1 MTSTSPAQGRMLTYS
16 VARRSSPGPLDD
28 PHVGHGSIVNFKAK
42 HGSDFVKTGDACCP
56 RVQMQSAPALHFLHK
71 ENVAVA
77 ADEQGGPALGQFRKD
92 SLGILG
98 GSAANVRHPN
108 RGTSSL
114 EMKVFGPL
122 LSNLLPIDVAKNSTT
137 RGNLPQRICH
147 CQISNV
153 PCMPDFIAAFHVV
166 KHPFVHVSMGVRKQ
180 RNVHAVQMF
189 VRKNPQ
195 FQTF

>member
-1 MTSTSPAQGRMLTYS
+1 MTSTSPAQGRILTFWF
-16 VARRSSPGPLDD
+16 ARRSSPWPLDD
-28 PHVGHGSIVNFKAK
+28 PHVGNGSIVDFKAK
-42 HGSDFVKTGDACCP
+42 HGPGFVKTGDACCS
-56 RVQMQSAPALHFLHK
+56 RVQMQPAPTLHFLHK
-71 ENVAVA
+71 ENVAVT
-77 ADEQGGPALGQFRKD
+77 ADEQGGPALGQFWQD

-108 RGTSSL
+108 RGTASL
-114 EMKVFGPL
+114 EMQVFGPL
-122 LSNLLPIDVAKNSTT
+122 LSNLLPIDVAKDSTT
-137 RGNLPQRICH
+137 RGNLAQCICH

-153 PCMPDFIAAFHVV
+153 PCMPNLVAAFHMV

-189 VRKNPQ
+189 VLKSPQ